1 MTMNRVIHG
10 AVRRDLARLTEA
22 LDRAPDGDRA
32 RARQLQQAY
41 ENLHQQLTVHHEGED
56 EHIFPWLASEGIDAE
71 LLAAMESEHEAM
83 SAALADSSTAM
94 AAYGR
99 TGSAADAATAR
110 AGLVRTTEVVER
122 HLAHEEHDLEPMIYS
137 RLESPGWKA
146 AEKKLRRQP
155 PKVAG
160 RFFAWVTDGMGD
172 AERSYFRATVPPPVT
187 YGLAHTFGRG
197 YYKDVAPAWRA

>member
-10 AVRRDLARLTEA
+10 AVRRDLTRLTQA

-32 RARQLQQAY
+32 RAKELEKAY

-56 EHIFPWLASEGIDAE
+56 EHVFPWLASEGIDPE
-71 LLAAMESEHEAM
+71 LLGAMESEHEAM
-83 SAALADSSTAM
+83 SAALGDSGTTM

-99 TGSAADAATAR
+99 TGSGGKAVGAR
-110 AGLVRTTEVVER
+110 GRIVRTTEVVER
-122 HLAHEEHDLEPMIYS
+122 HLAHEENELEPMITS
-137 RLESPGWKA
+137 RLDSAGWKA
-146 AEKKLRRQP
+146 VEKKLRRQP

-160 RFFAWVTDGMGD
+160 RFFAWVSDGMGD

-197 YYKDVAPAWRA
+197 YYKDVAPAWRP